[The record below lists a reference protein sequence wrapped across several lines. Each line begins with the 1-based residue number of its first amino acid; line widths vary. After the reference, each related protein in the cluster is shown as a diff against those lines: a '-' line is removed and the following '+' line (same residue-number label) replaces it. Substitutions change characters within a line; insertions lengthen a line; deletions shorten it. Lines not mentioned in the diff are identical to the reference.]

1 MQETL
6 IMFLI
11 AWAHLQEIQ
20 DNRKVKKEEGRTTT
34 FVFQIYSVLAST
46 QLDESSSSAHAK
58 EDALSSADTDV
69 SILLSNI
76 VHSSS
81 MDARLEGF
89 GLMQRITASHIV

>member
-1 MQETL
+1 MTP
-6 IMFLI
+6 
-11 AWAHLQEIQ
+11 
-20 DNRKVKKEEGRTTT
+20 

-46 QLDESSSSAHAK
+46 QLDDESASSAHAK

-76 VHSSS
+76 VHSSA
-81 MDARLEGF
+81 MDARLEGL